1 MKKDGIYVIFDAK
14 SDKMGRL
21 ADKKQNILLR
31 AIVGKTPQGR
41 RFHKQTG
48 KGGYFYGEIQERGD
62 ERGYMNCEGSLY
74 IKIRREQK
82 KGRDNEKA

>member
-1 MKKDGIYVIFDAK
+1 MLYLAQSQTRWGVWLIKSRIFCL
-14 SDKMGRL
+14 GRL
-21 ADKKQNILLR
+21 W
-31 AIVGKTPQGR
+31 GKR
-41 RFHKQTG
+41 RR
-48 KGGYFYGEIQERGD
+48 GGDSIKRQERGD